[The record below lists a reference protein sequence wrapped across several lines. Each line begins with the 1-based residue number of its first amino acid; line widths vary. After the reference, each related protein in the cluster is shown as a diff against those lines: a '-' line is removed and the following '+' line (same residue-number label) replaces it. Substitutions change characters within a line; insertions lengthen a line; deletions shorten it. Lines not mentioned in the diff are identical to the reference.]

1 MVAGSH
7 SRSWCSLFGTACGET
22 ESVTLRWSAKH
33 LTSLVIE
40 DEAGNVLHTA
50 AQTQL
55 DSGSFSLGALPM
67 GDHLF
72 RVKGVGQIPRD
83 QHEVEIELAVYDP
96 YSLDSFTASTN
107 FVNEP
112 PASVTL
118 SWSATNLTSA
128 QIVTD
133 HGDVIAIDPAE
144 LAGGSIEVTPLV
156 TTTYTFEAES
166 FGRHLQSSVT
176 VEVRSVKFDS
186 VDASSSRVTFG
197 ASVSLNWGAS
207 ATTPNA
213 AVWIDGPNA
222 PVVDFVE
229 VFDSP
234 FEDISVTGGARLSS
248 DLEGDAYAYVA
259 FPSGFAFPF
268 SGALHTSAR
277 AAGTGMITFSPAH
290 SRWEWQH
297 TALPNPSKPEVHL
310 AVFWGDLDGQPD
322 EPTAG
327 IYGKF
332 VPGPEPHYIIQW
344 KNWRPWE
351 NDDPG
356 NDLNFQVVLYESG
369 VVEYRYGTMLSS
381 DGTAEGGNVAIGL
394 QRPGGYVGT
403 LLHRSTSS
411 AVAFP
416 GGLANR
422 SFRWDPRALPLS
434 GNVDLAIVGSGPL
447 EVCVSDGYW
456 TECHEV
462 PLEILPSGAV
472 TISEVMLDPIGGA
485 AHQWFE
491 LINLHSEPVDLQGLE
506 IRMGYQS
513 QVIGEPLVLAPM
525 QAVVFARSDQP
536 GFTPDYV
543 YDSSLV
549 MTVPEGDVGIYLDGV
564 AVSKV
569 SWSSSWTIPQGA
581 SLELLLR
588 EIAPGIATWT
598 SESVYKV
605 SQKPYD
611 GMNKGTPGTGFVED
625 SEHYFVQASLDVPF
639 IDIRSTGTRV
649 TALETD
655 TANSAIPVSFSI
667 PFFDDVV
674 TEVYASTN
682 GWIRFGS
689 SSASGHFAPGSL
701 PRSTSASPV
710 APLFAVYWD
719 DWGCSQSPNPMQFHY
734 EEKVIDGASVL
745 VLQWTNYRRCGET
758 GGVTFQAHIWENGD
772 LATVIGEI
780 WTDGTSSA
788 NRIYAGEEAWIGLE
802 PAGDPAGHVTAQF
815 RKPVVFPGLSV
826 VFQKK

>member
-1 MVAGSH
+1 
-7 SRSWCSLFGTACGET
+7 
-22 ESVTLRWSAKH
+22 
-33 LTSLVIE
+33 
-40 DEAGNVLHTA
+40 
-50 AQTQL
+50 
-55 DSGSFSLGALPM
+55 M

-277 AAGTGMITFSPAH
+277 AAGTGMITFSP
-290 SRWEWQH
+290 
-297 TALPNPSKPEVHL
+297 
-310 AVFWGDLDGQPD
+310 
-322 EPTAG
+322 
-327 IYGKF
+327 
-332 VPGPEPHYIIQW
+332 
-344 KNWRPWE
+344 
-351 NDDPG
+351 
-356 NDLNFQVVLYESG
+356 
-369 VVEYRYGTMLSS
+369 
-381 DGTAEGGNVAIGL
+381 
-394 QRPGGYVGT
+394 
-403 LLHRSTSS
+403 
-411 AVAFP
+411 
-416 GGLANR
+416 
-422 SFRWDPRALPLS
+422 
-434 GNVDLAIVGSGPL
+434 
-447 EVCVSDGYW
+447 
-456 TECHEV
+456 
-462 PLEILPSGAV
+462 
-472 TISEVMLDPIGGA
+472 
-485 AHQWFE
+485 
-491 LINLHSEPVDLQGLE
+491 
-506 IRMGYQS
+506 
-513 QVIGEPLVLAPM
+513 
-525 QAVVFARSDQP
+525 VVFARSDQP

-689 SSASGHFAPGSL
+689 SSASGHYAPGSL